1 MHTRNS
7 WLLLADTRKKL
18 LWLWVTIAGLII
30 ALFVFMTLVNTFEGV
45 EGASWMWALSALLPP
60 LTLLFL
66 GIVINP
72 HPSKVVKKST
82 FLLLFYCALSYLLLV
97 LATVLGMQAW
107 LDAHTNQNI
116 ADYFQ
121 ESYFWIFPF
130 QTLLL
135 AGLGILYFQN
145 KRRIEVDEKTML
157 NYVQKKA
164 EYAHRFSN
172 SKQQTAFDL
181 LIKNDRDNLFEY
193 LKNEYDKSTEITDI
207 VLLQSQYNDIQQK
220 LEFNTT
226 DPSQLQRELNRISIG
241 LIDFI
246 EKL

>member
-1 MHTRNS
+1 M
-7 WLLLADTRKKL
+7 LLADTRKKL
-18 LWLWVTIAGLII
+18 LWLWITIAGLII
-30 ALFVFMTLVNTFEGV
+30 ALFVFMTVVNTFEEV
-45 EGASWMWALSALLPP
+45 EVAAWIWALSTLLPP
-60 LTLLFL
+60 LTLLFI

-82 FLLLFYCALSYLLLV
+82 FLLLFYCALSYLLLA

-107 LDAHTNQNI
+107 LDAHTQQNI

-121 ESYFWIFPF
+121 QSYFWIFPF
-130 QTLLL
+130 QLLLL
-135 AGLGILYFQN
+135 AGLGIIYFHN
-145 KRRIEVDEKTML
+145 TKRIEVDEKIML

-172 SKQQTAFDL
+172 NKQQTAFGL
-181 LIKNDRDNLFEY
+181 LIKNDFDNLFEY
-193 LKNEYDKSTEITDI
+193 LKTEYDGGTELSGI
-207 VLLQSQYNDIQQK
+207 VLLQVQYNDIQQK

-226 DPSQLQRELNRISIG
+226 DPTQLQRELNRISMG
-241 LIDFI
+241 LINLI